1 MAFWSSVGSFDL
13 MKNSSTSPQNLSR
26 FIITAS
32 EDSIILIVF
41 RSTSLVS
48 LWIDLAVANVLC
60 HNRLCIV
67 LSVFP
72 PSRYPSA
79 WRWFQT
85 IVSDCQF
92 SLPPTDQGGGSRNQ
106 NSLGGMGTRH
116 LFTPL
121 DRALEVQITVLLCV
135 PSKRA
140 DKCSRVT
147 G

>member
-92 SLPPTDQGGGSRNQ
+92 GLPLNRSRRWF
-106 NSLGGMGTRH
+106 SKSKFLRRDGDASPS
-116 LFTPL
+116 TPL
-121 DRALEVQITVLLCV
+121 DQASEVQITVLLCV
-135 PSKRA
+135 PSERA
-140 DKCSRVT
+140 EKCSRVT